1 MNYEQHNNTAL
12 KSYYKNERLPALD
25 QHIQELAEDI
35 TPQTAEVLQT
45 LITEFNQGLDFVH
58 GKDAAYMPHFKLVH
72 ESDKIFLRQFVPAF
86 VEANKRE
93 DAQRFNGGAADGMLK
108 PEIKKVASYENAPD
122 FDLTFLDVPLRQLSA
137 DIEQEF
143 ATDQGDKQD
152 WEDEI
157 VIFEQ
162 DAHQQGHTVTRLS
175 EEEVED
181 DEYDEYFD
189 GEEYEVYEDDFP
201 PEVTIYFDENVE
213 AGMLMLELYNP
224 IEDEIDVLY
233 VPHIPM
239 NFPVIMSIISDYM
252 QMSGGV
258 NLIFSM
264 EDKNNNLILPTSPTD
279 PNKPINPLLN

>member
-1 MNYEQHNNTAL
+1 MNYEQQNNSAL
-12 KSYYKNERLPALD
+12 KAYYKNERLPALD
-25 QHIQELAEDI
+25 QHIQKLAGDI
-35 TPQTAEVLQT
+35 TSETANILQA

-58 GKDAAYMPHFKLVH
+58 GKDAAYMPHFQLVH
-72 ESDKIFLRQFVPAF
+72 TNDKVFLRQFVPAF
-86 VEANKRE
+86 IEAKAKK
-93 DAQRFNGGAADGMLK
+93 DAQRFTGGAADGMLK
-108 PEIKKVASYENAPD
+108 PEIRKVASYENAPD

-143 ATDQGDKQD
+143 ATDQGED

-157 VIFEQ
+157 VIFKQ
-162 DAHQQGHTVTRLS
+162 DTHQQGHTVTRLS
-175 EEEVED
+175 EEEEITD

-189 GEEYEVYEDDFP
+189 DDDEYEVYEDGFP

-239 NFPVIMSIISDYM
+239 NFPVIMSIMSDYM
-252 QMSGGV
+252 HIGGGV

-264 EDKNNNLILPTSPTD
+264 EDRNNNLILPTSPTD
-279 PNKPINPLLN
+279 PDKPINPLLN